1 MTTDSKRD
9 VVIAV
14 ATYRRPDLLSELLR
28 SLEHVATGRFRVI
41 VIDNDAEGSGRKAA
55 ESSELALDYSVEAH
69 PGIAAA
75 RNAALDRLLPSDNFL
90 VFVDDDE
97 RVTSDW
103 LEKLLTTQQTEKAD
117 VVAGPVISVFP
128 PETPK
133 WVTQGKFIQ
142 RARFATGS
150 IALSPATNNTLVRIA
165 FLRDVGFP
173 RFDESF
179 SMTGG
184 SDTEFFRRLR
194 NSGARMVWCNEAIV
208 YEDVPLARTTFAW
221 IFRRG
226 VREGNVSGRLRLA
239 SVGRSR
245 LFLEGVSRILLG
257 TIRQCASF
265 ITLRGLRARDIAYI
279 TRGLGWIGAS
289 RDRLVVEYA
298 RPTAKKSS

>member
-1 MTTDSKRD
+1 MTTNVNRN

-14 ATYRRPDLLSELLR
+14 ATYRRPDLLADLLD
-28 SLEHVATGRFRVI
+28 SLERVTYERFRVI
-41 VIDNDAEGSGRKAA
+41 VIDNDAQASGRHVAEGS
-55 ESSELALDYSVEAH
+55 ELVLDYSVEAH

-75 RNAALDRLLPSDNFL
+75 RNAALDRLLPSDEFI

-103 LEKLLTTQQTEKAD
+103 LEKLLETQRAEQAD

-128 PETPK
+128 EETPR
-133 WVTQGKFIQ
+133 WVLRGNFIQ

-150 IALSPATNNTLVRIA
+150 IALSPATNNTLVRVA
-165 FLRDVGFP
+165 LLRERGFP

-194 NSGARMVWCNEAIV
+194 NSGARMVWCDEAVV
-208 YEDVPLARTTFAW
+208 YEDVPVSRTTFAW

-239 SVGRSR
+239 SVGRPR
-245 LFLEGVSRILLG
+245 LFLEGISRIVLG
-257 TIRQCASF
+257 AIRQCISF

-298 RPTAKKSS
+298 RQDAKK